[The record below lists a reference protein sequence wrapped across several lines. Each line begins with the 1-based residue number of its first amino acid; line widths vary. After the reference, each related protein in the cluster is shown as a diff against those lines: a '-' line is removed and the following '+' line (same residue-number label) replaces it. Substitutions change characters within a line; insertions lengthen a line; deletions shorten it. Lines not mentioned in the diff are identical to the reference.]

1 MWGKDEFLRFVV
13 RFFIVSTITFIP
25 WIWIGKFYM
34 LLVANVSRIPL
45 AIMGYWTEI
54 ITGGET
60 GVGILCR
67 GTFIGFADAHLVN
80 FNIIPFIALVA
91 ASFVSKERKIWMLMV
106 GLTLL
111 FISHVVDLAA
121 HFPAFLESSKPA
133 TVVVDS
139 IGFVGA
145 SLPFL
150 IWFAFSWQD
159 VLGIKPLAEVK
170 AKSKKHR
177 VHECPICGIR
187 KVGIIAH
194 IKTVH
199 GDNAI
204 HEKEVLKFLE
214 ENPEL
219 RRMV

>member
-1 MWGKDEFLRFVV
+1 MWSRDKLLSFVG
-13 RFFIVSTITFIP
+13 RFFIVATVTFIP
-25 WIWIGKFYM
+25 WIWIGKFYI
-34 LLVANVSRIPL
+34 LLVAHVSRIPL
-45 AIMGYWTEI
+45 AIMGYGTEVVS
-54 ITGGET
+54 GGEM

-67 GTFIGFADAHLVN
+67 GKFIGLADAHLAN
-80 FNIIPFIALVA
+80 FNIIPFIALVL

-111 FISHVVDLAA
+111 FISHVVDLVA
-121 HFPAFLESSKPA
+121 HFPAFLASSKPA

-139 IGFVGA
+139 IGIVGA

-159 VLGIKPLAEVK
+159 VFGVRTPAEVEVK
-170 AKSKKHR
+170 RKKKR
-177 VHECPICGIR
+177 VHECPICGVR

-194 IKTVH
+194 IKAVH
-199 GDNAI
+199 GDDAI
-204 HEKEVLKFLE
+204 HEEEVLKFLE

-219 RRMV
+219 RRLL